1 MMRLLVYGSHGP
13 QVQLLQL
20 ALRRAGY
27 EPGAVNGVFDTRT
40 EEALRTFQAAHDLSA
55 DGAAGEQTH
64 TALRPWYTGYTVHTL
79 RSGETFYRLAV
90 RYGTTIRAIEI
101 ANPSLDPLNLTSGIS
116 VTVPLP
122 FAVVPTDIACCSEL
136 VEVCCAGIAARYP
149 FVSQQEI
156 GQSVLGRP
164 LQCLSMGGGT
174 NRVLY
179 NAAHHA
185 NEWITVP
192 LLLRFAEE
200 LAHAAAFGLPLGGT
214 DARALLD
221 GTALFLLP
229 CVNPDGVDLVT
240 GDISAGTVYES
251 ALEIA
256 AAFPDISFPAGWKA
270 NISGTDLNLQYP
282 AGWTEAREIKFAQGY
297 TRPAPR
303 DYVGNAPLSAPES
316 RAVYDYTLSVSPAL
330 TLSYHT
336 QGGVIYWQ
344 YLDFDPPGAL
354 EIAERFS
361 AASGYLVE
369 ATPYV
374 SGFAGYKDWFI
385 QTYDRPGYTIEAG
398 RGENPLPPGDF
409 ASIYAENLGI
419 LTSGLT
425 ATRQSR

>member
-1 MMRLLVYGSHGP
+1 
-13 QVQLLQL
+13 
-20 ALRRAGY
+20 
-27 EPGAVNGVFDTRT
+27 
-40 EEALRTFQAAHDLSA
+40 
-55 DGAAGEQTH
+55 
-64 TALRPWYTGYTVHTL
+64 
-79 RSGETFYRLAV
+79 
-90 RYGTTIRAIEI
+90 
-101 ANPSLDPLNLTSGIS
+101 
-116 VTVPLP
+116 TVPP
-122 FAVVPTDIACCSEL
+122 
-136 VEVCCAGIAARYP
+136 
-149 FVSQQEI
+149 
-156 GQSVLGRP
+156 
-164 LQCLSMGGGT
+164 
-174 NRVLY
+174 
-179 NAAHHA
+179 
-185 NEWITVP
+185 
-192 LLLRFAEE
+192 LLRFAEE